1 MELRLV
7 NISRTDR
14 LDNRHSKLQN
24 KSEPVLIVVRIMK
37 RAKNKS
43 KKVTELNKT
52 KAGRIQNRGEFLET
66 VLESLT
72 HPFYVIDAGDYTIQM
87 ANSAARLGDMTGT
100 ITCHALTHKKDSPC
114 GMKDHPCPLEI
125 VKETKK
131 PVSVEHIHYDKDG
144 NPRNVEVH
152 GFPIFDN
159 DGNVVQMIEYSLDIT
174 DRKRAEEALQF
185 EKDKLTN
192 ILDSMEDGV
201 YIANDQYEIQYI
213 NPALIKE
220 FGPTKGR
227 KCYDYFYDRREK
239 CPWCKSHDVF
249 NGATVRWEWHCP
261 ANSKTYDL
269 LDTPIHNPDGSISK
283 LEIFRDITDRKRVE
297 GALRQSEQRY
307 RSFVQNFQGILFQGQ
322 MNFVP
327 VFFHG
332 SVEEITGYKE
342 SDFVAGRP
350 RWDQVVHPEDI
361 EEISKIADELRT
373 VLGYSTERE
382 YRIIR
387 KDKQIRWVHE
397 LIQNVCDDSGK
408 PTLVQGAIYDI
419 TERKKMEEDLGQYRG
434 HLVELVQAR
443 TKELT
448 KANKQLLKEMEE
460 RKLLEK
466 ELLSIVENERQ
477 RIGQGLHDSIG
488 QQLTGIAFMMEV
500 LGEKLVD
507 RSLAEEIPYV
517 DKIKSRLSQAAEQT
531 RILAKGLHAI
541 DLDRNGLVSTIQ
553 ELASSTEELFNV
565 SCSFK
570 CNKPVSIDDI
580 SVATNLYRIAQE
592 AITNAIKHGHAKNI
606 VIALAAE
613 GDCLIMTVEND
624 GLDFPAGTNS
634 ENSMGLRIMRHRAE
648 VINGS
653 LQIGKR
659 DNGGTIVTCCLK

>member
-1 MELRLV
+1 V
-7 NISRTDR
+7 
-14 LDNRHSKLQN
+14 
-24 KSEPVLIVVRIMK
+24 KS
-37 RAKNKS
+37 AKNKS
-43 KKVTELNKT
+43 EKATDLKRS
-52 KAGRIQNRGEFLET
+52 KAGHIKKRGEFLET

-72 HPFYVIDAGDYTIQM
+72 HPFYVIDANDYTIQM
-87 ANSAARLGDMTGT
+87 ANSAARLGDMTGVM
-100 ITCHALTHKKDSPC
+100 TCYALTHKKDGPC
-114 GMKDHPCPLEI
+114 GMKEHPCPLEM
-125 VKETKK
+125 VKETRK

-144 NPRNVEVH
+144 NARNVEVH

-159 DGNVVQMIEYSLDIT
+159 DGNIVQMIEYCLDIT
-174 DRKRAEEALQF
+174 DRKKVEEALQF

-201 YIANDQYEIQYI
+201 YIASDQYDIQYI

-220 FGPTKGR
+220 FGPTNGR
-227 KCYDYFYDRREK
+227 KCYEYFYGRRNK

-249 NGATVRWEWHCP
+249 NGATVRWEWYCP
-261 ANSKTYDL
+261 TNEKTYDL
-269 LDTPIHNPDGSISK
+269 IDTPIRNPDGSISK

-297 GALRQSEQRY
+297 EALRQSEQRY
-307 RSFVQNFQGILFQGQ
+307 RSFVQNFQGILFQGR

-332 SVEEITGYKE
+332 AVEEITGYKE
-342 SDFVAGRP
+342 SEFVAGMP
-350 RWDQVVHPEDI
+350 RWDQVVHPDDLVDV
-361 EEISKIADELRT
+361 SKIAEELRT
-373 VLGYSTERE
+373 VQGYSTERE

-408 PTLVQGAIYDI
+408 LCLVQGALYDI
-419 TERKKMEEDLGQYRG
+419 TERKQMEEDLKQYRG

-448 KANKQLLKEMEE
+448 KTNKQLLKEMEE

-466 ELLSIVENERQ
+466 ELLSIVEHERQ

-500 LGEKLVD
+500 LGERLSGK
-507 RSLAEEIPYV
+507 SLTEEITYV
-517 DKIKSRLSQAAEQT
+517 EKIKSRLGQAAEQT
-531 RILAKGLHAI
+531 RVLAKGLHAI
-541 DLDRNGLVSTIQ
+541 DLDRNGLVSAIQ

-570 CNKPVSIDDI
+570 CDKSVSINDI
-580 SVATNLYRIAQE
+580 SVATNFYRIAQE

-606 VIALAAE
+606 MIGLTVE
-613 GDCLIMTVEND
+613 DDCLRLTVESD
-624 GLDFPAGTNS
+624 GLDFPVGLNS
-634 ENSMGLRIMRHRAE
+634 RNGMGLRIMRHRAE
-648 VINGS
+648 AINSS
-653 LQIGKR
+653 LEIRRG
-659 DNGGTIVTCCLK
+659 DNGGTIVICNLK